1 MLPADLVERLNR
13 AEYIVGH
20 SVMTEVDQLVK
31 LGLCKEAWATG
42 ECILDSLLFAR
53 LSDENRGKGGYGVE
67 TLLRDI
73 ANVEPWKYKTEEYDE
88 KDATKWP
95 VELRQERCR
104 LDAWASRVLVGAL
117 SKTAK
122 GPVELTHR
130 ITASLHRIGL
140 AGAYVDLDRFN
151 AVAQQTLG
159 EVEKYR
165 DLLVR
170 TALTSGMAEFA
181 PTNDNHIRTLLFDK
195 LGLPKTEKTETG
207 CYKVDQISLKK
218 YKDHDVVKTLLAYN
232 KAQKVYSTYVE
243 GVRRI
248 MSETDLGWGPVGYF
262 PVNINPLGAR
272 TGRRSSGSNA
282 ELGIESVNFQNFP
295 KEFRPIVRG
304 RWEHSL
310 ILDVDYSRLEVLL
323 FAWHADEEKLF
334 DYFYKGNGYVAVAKE
349 LYGREITDASPE
361 YRATKSCVL
370 GIQYNMGPY
379 KLAMNLWNIV
389 GVKLADTFEKH
400 LVKAEKLHAKY
411 LSKFP
416 GISRFIRRQER
427 ELLSTGQVK
436 SKTGRVRHL
445 PCPQGEETPHFW
457 HMRNEACN
465 FPIQS
470 LASDVTGSALID
482 IEEALCAEHKISRVE
497 YHSRLL
503 ERRYPEMAIVFN
515 ECHDALV
522 FDCFPGSL
530 KRDTEII
537 TSCMTGLPTLRGLVP
552 GFTVPLKVG
561 THLSTRWYG
570 QVVSPPS

>member
-207 CYKVDQISLKK
+207 LNKVDQVSLKA
-218 YKDHDVVKTLLAYN
+218 HAEHPAVQALLAYN
-232 KAQKVYSTYVE
+232 KADKIASVYVE
-243 GVRRI
+243 GVRRTMTEI
-248 MSETDLGWGPVGYF
+248 ELPWGKVGRMA
-262 PVNINPLGAR
+262 VNINPLGAR
-272 TGRRSSGSNA
+272 TGRRSSGSN
-282 ELGIESVNFQNFP
+282 EDLDIEAVNSQNFP
-295 KEFRPIVRG
+295 KHFRPIVRS
-304 RWEHSL
+304 RWEHGM
-310 ILDVDYSRLEVLL
+310 IGDHDYSRLEVLL
-323 FAWHADEEKLF
+323 FAWHAEEQKLF
-334 DYFYKGNGYVAVAKE
+334 EFFYSGNGYIAVAKE
-349 LYGREITDASPE
+349 LWGRDVEEGTDQ
-361 YRATKSCVL
+361 YRAVKAVVL
-370 GIQYNMGPY
+370 GVQYNMQPY
-379 KLAMNLWNIV
+379 KLAKNLWHQV
-389 GVKLADTFEKH
+389 GVKLADDFDAH
-400 LVKAEKLHAKY
+400 LMKAEKLHAKY
-411 LSKFP
+411 LTKFP
-416 GISRFIRRQER
+416 GISRFIRQQER
-427 ELLSTGQVK
+427 ELLKTGGVN
-436 SKTGRVRHL
+436 SKTGRRRHL
-445 PCPQGEETPHFW
+445 PVPQGEDTPHFW
-457 HMRNEACN
+457 HMKNEAVN
-465 FPIQS
+465 FPIQAM
-470 LASDVTGSALID
+470 ASDVTGSALID
-482 IEEALCAEHKISRVE
+482 IEEELCAEHKISRVE
-497 YHSRLL
+497 YHARLL
-503 ERRYPEMAIVFN
+503 AKRWPEMAVIVN
-515 ECHDALV
+515 EVHD
-522 FDCFPGSL
+522 SL
-530 KRDTEII
+530 IVDYYPPTMQRDREII
-537 TSCMTGLPTLRGLVP
+537 ESCMTKVRTLRELVP
-552 GFTVPLKVG
+552 EFDIPLKIGV
-561 THLSTRWYG
+561 HVAARWALG
-570 QVVSPPS
+570 EK